1 MKLTLTS
8 EFRHRSR
15 FFFHPSLR
23 VASRNA
29 RHHLHHRRPRRH
41 RHLYRDS
48 SKRTVSNLSPVESI
62 DQFHESLSPL
72 SPYIHDFP
80 ANLRSTKS
88 LRRICRVTSSG
99 STTLHEPWTRQLERE
114 HGEAWKLEIL
124 SQLTEEKHGLDILR
138 VEPALPP

>member
-1 MKLTLTS
+1 MRGVTARRHVFYPIDLRFIDLPIRAPPMKRLTS

-29 RHHLHHRRPRRH
+29 RHHLHHRPPRRH
-41 RHLYRDS
+41 RNYHLYRDS
-48 SKRTVSNLSPVESI
+48 SKRTVSNLSLAESI

-99 STTLHEPWTRQLERE
+99 STTLHEP
-114 HGEAWKLEIL
+114 
-124 SQLTEEKHGLDILR
+124 
-138 VEPALPP
+138 